1 MAMNP
6 MQRRSRNSFF
16 IGFLVA
22 LILMALVVA
31 ALVMKMKAIN
41 EEKEALL
48 QKQITVYVA
57 ANDLKSGETV
67 TLEEDFMKSTVQTT
81 LDQSQI
87 ISDEDFQYLD
97 EEGNIV
103 IKYNSD
109 GSEKQKEVVLKVDV
123 PAGAIVTKDM
133 IEESDDQTTDTDRI
147 QEFNMISLPS
157 QLKNGD
163 YVDIRMS
170 IPNGQDYIVLAKKKV
185 LGTTSTSIWLK
196 LNELEMKLLSSAIVE
211 SYYYTGSKLYAVPY
225 TEPGM
230 QQAAVPTYPVKDAVL
245 RQIRNDPNILDEIRQ
260 EYESKYIAED
270 RVQYFETPLSLIP
283 EEDKNSMV
291 SAGNSDEKEAIKA
304 AREEFVSSLEGTEDI
319 GYTE

>member
-22 LILMALVVA
+22 LIIMALVVA
-31 ALVMKMKAIN
+31 LLLVKMKAIN

-67 TLEEDFMKSTVQTT
+67 TLDEDFMMSTVQTT
-81 LDQSQI
+81 LDQAQI
-87 ISDEDFQYLD
+87 ISDDDFQIVD
-97 EEGNIV
+97 EEGNV
-103 IKYNSD
+103 KS
-109 GSEKQKEVVLKVDV
+109 KEIVLKVNV
-123 PAGAIVTKDM
+123 PSGAIVTKDM
-133 IEESDDQTTDTDRI
+133 IAESGEETTDSDRI

-170 IPNGQDYIVLAKKKV
+170 IPNGQDYIVLAKKRV

-196 LNELEMKLLSSAIVE
+196 LNELEMQLLSSAIVE

-225 TEPGM
+225 TEPGI
-230 QQAAVPTYPVKDAVL
+230 QEAAIPTYPVKPDVL
-245 RQIRNDPNILDEIRQ
+245 RQIRNNPNILNEIR
-260 EYESKYIAED
+260 EAYENKYIPED
-270 RVQYFETPLSLIP
+270 RAQYFETPLSLIP

>member
-22 LILMALVVA
+22 LIIMALVVA
-31 ALVMKMKAIN
+31 LLLVKMKAIN

-48 QKQITVYVA
+48 QKQISVYVTA
-57 ANDLKSGETV
+57 SDLESGKV
-67 TLEEDFMKSTVQTT
+67 LDINEDFIMSTVQTT
-81 LDQSQI
+81 LDPSQI
-87 ISDEDFQYLD
+87 ISEEDFQYLD
-97 EEGNIV
+97 KDGNV
-103 IKYNSD
+103 ERYNDD
-109 GSEKQKEVVLKVDV
+109 GSIKQKDMVLKVNV
-123 PAGAIVTKDM
+123 PAGTIVTKDM
-133 IEESDDQTTDTDRI
+133 IAESGEDTTDSDRI

-170 IPNGQDYIVLAKKKV
+170 IPNGQNYIVLAKKRV
-185 LGTTSTSIWLK
+185 LGTTSTTIWLK
-196 LNELEMKLLSSAIVE
+196 LNELEMQLLSSAIVE
-211 SYYYTGSKLYAVPY
+211 TYYYTGAKLYAVPY
-225 TEPGM
+225 TEPGR
-230 QQAAVPTYPVKDAVL
+230 QEAAIATYPVKEAVL
-245 RQIRNDPNILDEIRQ
+245 KLIRNSPNILDDIRK
-260 EYESKYIAED
+260 EYENKYIAED
-270 RVQYFETPLSLIP
+270 RVTYFETPLSLIP

-291 SAGNSDEKEAIKA
+291 SAGNSDENEAIKA

>member
-22 LILMALVVA
+22 LIIMALVVA
-31 ALVMKMKAIN
+31 FLLMKMKAIN

-57 ANDLKSGETV
+57 ASDLESGQVV
-67 TLEEDFMKSTVQTT
+67 TLDENFMMSTVQTT

-87 ISDEDFQYLD
+87 ISEEDFQVLGED
-97 EEGNIV
+97 GLPV
-103 IKYNSD
+103 YNDD
-109 GSEKQKEVVLKVDV
+109 GSTKQKEVVVKVNV

-133 IEESDDQTTDTDRI
+133 IADSGDENTDSDRI

-163 YVDIRMS
+163 YVDVRMS

-185 LGTTSTSIWLK
+185 LGTTSTSVWFK
-196 LNELEMKLLSSAIVE
+196 LNELEMQLLSSAIVE

-230 QQAAVPTYPVKDAVL
+230 QEAAIPTYPVKQDVL
-245 RQIRNDPNILDEIRQ
+245 RQIRNNPNILNDIRE
-260 EYESKYIAED
+260 EYERTYQSED
-270 RVQYFETPLSLIP
+270 RVTYFETPLSLIP

-291 SAGNSDEKEAIKA
+291 SAGNSDEREAIKS

>member
-67 TLEEDFMKSTVQTT
+67 TLEEDFMMSTVQTT

-147 QEFNMISLPS
+147 Q
-157 QLKNGD
+157 
-163 YVDIRMS
+163 
-170 IPNGQDYIVLAKKKV
+170 
-185 LGTTSTSIWLK
+185 
-196 LNELEMKLLSSAIVE
+196 
-211 SYYYTGSKLYAVPY
+211 
-225 TEPGM
+225 
-230 QQAAVPTYPVKDAVL
+230 
-245 RQIRNDPNILDEIRQ
+245 
-260 EYESKYIAED
+260 
-270 RVQYFETPLSLIP
+270 
-283 EEDKNSMV
+283 
-291 SAGNSDEKEAIKA
+291 
-304 AREEFVSSLEGTEDI
+304 
-319 GYTE
+319 